1 MKASSLK
8 GLAVVSVHDAEK
20 LGSIADVFFDLATG
34 QVVAFHVS
42 SGLISGTKTLLAP
55 NINNI
60 GPDALTIQDRA
71 ALQNHAGA
79 EYQSAIGFNQ
89 LHKMKVVSTQGT
101 LLGELGD
108 VEFDPG
114 TLHIQQY
121 EMTGTLWEQMRGKER
136 TFGQVPGLRFGKDLL
151 IVPDTVAAELGGGM
165 SEPAAGTPP
174 AAPES

>member
-42 SGLISGTKTLLAP
+42 SGMIGGTKTLLAP
-55 NINNI
+55 NIHNI
-60 GPDALTIQDRA
+60 GPDALTIKDRA
-71 ALQNHAGA
+71 ALQSHAGPD
-79 EYQSAIGFNQ
+79 YQSAIGFNQ

-114 TLHIQQY
+114 TLRIEHY

-136 TFGQVPGLRFGKDLL
+136 TFDQVPGLRFGKDLL
-151 IVPDTVAAELGGGM
+151 IVPDTVAAALGTATGK
-165 SEPAAGTPP
+165 PAADPPP